1 MPNRLL
7 RPLRRTLLTWA
18 AALAAARP
26 GLALAQGVAR
36 PPLPRVP
43 TPAPVAQLTPEG
55 ADSLVIITTQG
66 ALARGPASG
75 RWQTLADGL
84 DPGVA
89 PALGHGR
96 IVARSADGGLWVH
109 ENGRGSFSPGLDLA
123 PHAGLLVL
131 PLAVIAVQRWRGSTH
146 LVRLEPEAA
155 GRWAVVARS
164 AEPVLPDA
172 RPLQADLDGR
182 ADGGHLVVL
191 AGPDG
196 QRYAHGVLGDAIE
209 ATQVLWLERH
219 SLQPLR
225 SLVLP
230 APWVLEDIAPRLL
243 TLPGGGQALVSVR
256 AGPEGG
262 QLALLAADPRQPGA
276 LVLQALGDT
285 VGGRHRWLS
294 PSTDGRQLM
303 AVHTPHIGG
312 VLHRYGVEGPRLQ
325 RERLAG
331 GVSTHAIGSRELDLA
346 LWQRG
351 TLLLPAQDRRT
362 LLQLGGADGQ
372 TVLARW
378 PLPAPLAASR
388 AAPGGATGWL
398 VLEDGQL
405 VQAPRVEARQ

>member
-1 MPNRLL
+1 MPV
-7 RPLRRTLLTWA
+7 RPLRRTLLAWA

-26 GLALAQGVAR
+26 GRARAQGAAQ
-36 PPLPRVP
+36 PPLLRVP
-43 TPAPVAQLTPEG
+43 TPSPVAQLTADG
-55 ADSLVIITTQG
+55 ADALVTISTTG
-66 ALARGPASG
+66 TLARGAPAG
-75 RWQTLADGL
+75 QWQTLAEGL

-96 IVARSADGGLWVH
+96 IVARGAEGGLWVH
-109 ENGRGSFSPGLDLA
+109 ENGRGTLSPGLDLA

-131 PLAVIAVQRWRGSTH
+131 RLAVIAVQRWRGSTH
-146 LVRLEPEAA
+146 LVRLEPDAA

-182 ADGGHLVVL
+182 GDGGHPVVL

-196 QRYAHGVLGDAIE
+196 QRYTHGVLGDAIE

-243 TLPGGGQALVSVR
+243 TLPGGGQALASVR
-256 AGPEGG
+256 AGPDGG
-262 QLALLAADPRQPGA
+262 QLVLLAADPRQAGA
-276 LVLQALGDT
+276 LVLLAVGDT
-285 VGGRHRWLS
+285 VGGRHRWLA
-294 PSTDGRQLM
+294 PSTDGRQLV

-312 VLHRYGVEGPRLQ
+312 VLHRYAVQGPQLL
-325 RERLAG
+325 RERLVA

-346 LWQRG
+346 LWQG
-351 TLLLPAQDRRT
+351 GSLLLPSQDRRT
-362 LLQLGGADGQ
+362 LLHFGGADGQ

-388 AAPGGATGWL
+388 AAPGGAAGWL
-398 VLEDGQL
+398 QLEDGQVL
-405 VQAPRVEARQ
+405 RAPRLEAGKP

>member
-1 MPNRLL
+1 MKAV
-7 RPLRRTLLTWA
+7 RPLRRTLLAWG

-26 GLALAQGVAR
+26 GRARSQGVAQ
-36 PPLPRVP
+36 PALQRVP
-43 TPAPVAQLTPEG
+43 TPAPVAQLTPDG
-55 ADSLVIITTQG
+55 ADTLVAISTTG
-66 ALARGPASG
+66 VLARGPSAG
-75 RWQTLADGL
+75 RWQALAEGL
-84 DPGVA
+84 DPSVA

-96 IVARSADGGLWVH
+96 IVARSTDGGLWVH
-109 ENGRGSFSPGLDLA
+109 EGGRGSFSPGLDLA

-131 PLAVIAVQRWRGSTH
+131 RLAVIAVQNWRGSTH

-182 ADGGHLVVL
+182 GDGGHPVVL
-191 AGPDG
+191 AGPDS
-196 QRYAHGVLGDAIE
+196 QRYTHGVLGDAIE

-225 SLVLP
+225 SLVLAP
-230 APWVLEDIAPRLL
+230 PWVLEDIAPRLL

-262 QLALLAADPRQPGA
+262 QLVLVAADPRQAGA
-276 LVLQALGDT
+276 LVLQAVGDT
-285 VGGRHRWLS
+285 VGGRHRWLA
-294 PSTDGRQLM
+294 PSTDGRQLV

-312 VLHRYGVEGPRLQ
+312 VLHRYGLQGPQLQ
-325 RERLAG
+325 RERLAA

-346 LWQRG
+346 LWQG
-351 TLLLPAQDRRT
+351 GHLLLPSQDRRT
-362 LLQLGGADGQ
+362 LLHLGGANGR

-388 AAPGGATGWL
+388 TAPGGAAGWL
-398 VLEDGQL
+398 LLEDGQL
-405 VQAPRVEARQ
+405 LRAPHLEAIRS